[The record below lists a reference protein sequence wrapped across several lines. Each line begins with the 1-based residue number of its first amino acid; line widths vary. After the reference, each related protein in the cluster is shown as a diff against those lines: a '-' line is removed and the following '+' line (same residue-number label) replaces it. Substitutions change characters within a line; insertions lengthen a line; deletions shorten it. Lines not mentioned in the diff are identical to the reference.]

1 MTDVR
6 HCQHACAIDPFRP
19 ACYPT
24 RVFRLWRAGSL
35 AFILVALVTG
45 AADSEPRR
53 WVTVAGKSE
62 VSFAATHPLGNFIGR
77 TESVTG
83 VFRADPENLRRPVSG
98 SLQVNAATLKT
109 GDDGRDRDMWKL
121 LAIGKYAEIRFDVER
136 VEPSFPSVAE
146 RSDVLVKITGQ
157 LLIRGVERPLTFSGR
172 VRRRDNG
179 LWVRGETEIKMSDF
193 GISPPSRWFLQVA
206 DVVLMGFDVQLHE
219 EIRPG
224 RLGFH
229 PGLQDQ
235 PLK

>member
-1 MTDVR
+1 MAGVR
-6 HCQHACAIDPFRP
+6 HCQRARAIDRFLAPW
-19 ACYPT
+19 YPT
-24 RVFRLWRAGSL
+24 RVIRLWRAGSL
-35 AFILVALVTG
+35 AFILVALATR

-62 VSFAATHPLGNFIGR
+62 VSFAATHTLGNFIGR

-98 SLQVNAATLKT
+98 SLQVNPATLKT
-109 GDDGRDRDMWKL
+109 GDDSRDRDMLKL
-121 LAIGKYAEIRFDVER
+121 LAVEKFSEIRFSVER

-146 RSDVLVKITGQ
+146 RSDVLLTITGQ
-157 LLIRGVERPLTFSGR
+157 ILIRGVERPLAFSGR

-193 GISPPSRWFLQVA
+193 GISPPSRWFLQVG
-206 DVVLMGFDVQLHE
+206 DVVLVGFDVQLHE

-224 RLGFH
+224 RLGLH
-229 PGLQDQ
+229 RTLQDQ
-235 PLK
+235 ALK